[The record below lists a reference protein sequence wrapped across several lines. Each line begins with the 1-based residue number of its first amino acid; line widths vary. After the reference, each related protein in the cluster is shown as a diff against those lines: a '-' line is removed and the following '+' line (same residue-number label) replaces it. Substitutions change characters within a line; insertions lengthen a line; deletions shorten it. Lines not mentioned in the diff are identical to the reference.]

1 MRKMAMIIFL
11 CIISILIITGCT
23 SEVQSN
29 IGDISN
35 IEIYNND
42 IMFYVKD
49 DTLSN
54 SGATFL
60 IENNSDTIL
69 GYGESYHLEKY
80 HNDSWHFLNTITD
93 ATFNV
98 PLWSLNHDENTEITI
113 NWENFYGILDSGNYR
128 IVKDVS
134 FVDKEGT
141 LENFYIGVEFTIE

>member
-23 SEVQSN
+23 SEVKSN

-69 GYGESYHLEKY
+69 GYG
-80 HNDSWHFLNTITD
+80 
-93 ATFNV
+93 
-98 PLWSLNHDENTEITI
+98 
-113 NWENFYGILDSGNYR
+113 
-128 IVKDVS
+128 
-134 FVDKEGT
+134 
-141 LENFYIGVEFTIE
+141 